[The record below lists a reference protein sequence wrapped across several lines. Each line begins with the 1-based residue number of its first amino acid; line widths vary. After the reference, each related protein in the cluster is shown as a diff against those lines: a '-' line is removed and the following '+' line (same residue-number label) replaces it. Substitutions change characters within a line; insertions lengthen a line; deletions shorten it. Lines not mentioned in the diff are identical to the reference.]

1 MRKWRASL
9 VRKRARVLGD
19 VEALTRQEAE
29 AAAIEKFTLND
40 EQRSGLV
47 VQKAPDRPPVFQ
59 PQTGAPPDYDLVN
72 H

>member
-19 VEALTRQEAE
+19 VEALTQQEAQL
-29 AAAIEKFTLND
+29 AAITKFNLDD
-40 EQRSGLV
+40 EQRSRLV
-47 VQKAPDRPPVFQ
+47 VQKAPDRPPIWP
-59 PQTGAPPDYDLVN
+59 PQTGAPPDCDLVN